1 MTSTHT
7 NATRC
12 TTAGLSSLKARFGT
26 PASGA
31 MDAAT
36 SALAKGYVR

>member
-1 MTSTHT
+1 MTRTHT
-7 NATRC
+7 NTFKWIPAQLPGR
-12 TTAGLSSLKARFGT
+12 GARFVT

-31 MDAAT
+31 MNAAT